1 MDVRGEGIE
10 RLSDIVTVPAWLRH
24 LSARHGAAPAV
35 SDEKVTLSYAELDQ
49 TSRAIA
55 RGLLARGVGK
65 GTRIGLL
72 FGNGADWVR
81 WWAAASRV
89 GALCIPLSTFQ
100 RPAELARVIRHA
112 DLQLLVAQRSFLNR
126 DFTRLVLDAI
136 PTISSAGPELA
147 VVEAPFLRTVV
158 FDQAGPSWARD
169 VDWIVQAG
177 REPHWAQLLD
187 VAEREVHVDDEA
199 LCIYTSGQ
207 SAAPKGAVF
216 THGTILT
223 KARYFSQMFGFPA
236 GAVTD
241 VTLPFF
247 WVGGLVMALLPTMY
261 VGGETRCTE
270 RSTWGP
276 YALTGGAAATLP
288 AGMTKF
294 PSLGM
299 TETFGMYAWGTEPP
313 AEPYPTAPPLD
324 ELQPGFEIRIVDE
337 DGADVTDG
345 TPGELLVRGPTNTSR
360 LHKVPR
366 TQVFNDAGFY
376 RTGDLAVVHDRRIR
390 FAGRKGDMIKT
401 SGANVSPAE
410 VEREL
415 AAIPGVAAAHV
426 VGLPDA
432 ARGELVAAAVVRD
445 GSAAITEADIEAF
458 LRERL
463 SPYKVPRVIVILNSR
478 DEVPLT
484 PSTKVNR
491 RELAAIMENQRRN
504 ANRVP

>member
-1 MDVRGEGIE
+1 MSACGEGIE
-10 RLSDIVTVPAWLRH
+10 RLSDIDTVPAWLGD

-35 SDEKVTLSYAELDQ
+35 ATETATLTYAELDR
-49 TSRAIA
+49 TSRDIA

-65 GTRIGLL
+65 GARIGML

-81 WWAAASRV
+81 WWVAANRI

-126 DFTRLVLDAI
+126 DFTRLVVDAI
-136 PTISSAGPELA
+136 PAISSAGPELA
-147 VVEAPFLRTVV
+147 VVEAPFLRAVV

-187 VAEREVHVDDEA
+187 AAEREVHVDDEA

-216 THGTILT
+216 THGAILT
-223 KARYFSQMFGFPA
+223 KARYFSRMFGFSPR
-236 GAVTD
+236 AVTD

-276 YALTGGAAATLP
+276 NALAGGPASTLP
-288 AGMTKF
+288 AGMTRF

-313 AEPYPTAPPLD
+313 SEPYSTAPPLD
-324 ELQPGFEIRIVDE
+324 ELQPGFEIRIVDDQGVDVA
-337 DGADVTDG
+337 DGV
-345 TPGELLVRGPTNTSR
+345 PGEIVVRGPTNITR

-366 TQVFNDAGFY
+366 SQVFDDSGYY
-376 RTGDLAVVHDRRIR
+376 RTGDLAIRHNDRIR
-390 FAGRKGDMIKT
+390 FVGRMGDMIKT

-415 AAIPGVAAAHV
+415 AAMAGVAAAHV
-426 VGLPDA
+426 VGLSDD
-432 ARGELVAAAVVRD
+432 ARGELVAAAVVREEH
-445 GSAAITEADIEAF
+445 AAITEADVDTF

-463 SPYKVPRVIVILNSR
+463 SPYKVPKVIVFLESR

-484 PSTKVNR
+484 PSTKVSR
-491 RELAAIMENQRRN
+491 RDLAEIVETRRRS
-504 ANRVP
+504 ANRLP